1 MSISIRLHTHVEGMD
16 SIEVLAWSLGG
27 GGGGKVMVKL
37 NPNQLATQLPRQSIN
52 PAVQDKLVSIAT
64 VSQYCYTV
72 PSLHANIFVFYS
84 SLPPSLPPS
93 LLPSLP
99 PSFPPSLLPSLPP
112 SLPLS
117 LTSGLGPM
125 SLENKVRT
133 LWLVSSLKWSMACS
147 PSP

>member
-16 SIEVLAWSLGG
+16 SIEVLAWSL
-27 GGGGKVMVKL
+27 GGGKVMVKL

-52 PAVQDKLVSIAT
+52 PAVQVRQI
-64 VSQYCYTV
+64 
-72 PSLHANIFVFYS
+72 SLHSNSQSVLLYS
-84 SLPPSLPPS
+84 TKSTCKYIS
-93 LLPSLP
+93 LLFL
-99 PSFPPSLLPSLPP
+99 PPSLLPSLPP
-112 SLPLS
+112 SLPLF